1 MEDTLNNEYLG
12 RLQKLKQIRE
22 QGGAPYPDSFDKQ
35 HAVAE
40 ILQLPDGTTGLQTAG
55 RLLTIR
61 EMGKIIFCHLLDS
74 TGRLQLV
81 LKQDKLGKD
90 SLKSFLKTFDP
101 ADFIGVTGELFTT
114 NKGERS
120 LLVGTYTLLGKA
132 VRPLPE
138 KWHGLKDQE
147 TLYRQRYLDLIAN
160 PGTMERFLFRSR
172 LIKLLREFYWEHGFV
187 EVETPV
193 LVNTAS
199 GALAKPFLTHHHALD
214 TDVYLRIAPETYLKE
229 CIVGGF
235 EKVFEVAR
243 CFRNEGMD
251 PSHLQDFTMVEHYA
265 AYWNFER
272 NMDFT
277 EELLAYLLQK
287 LFGTLKLQLKNR
299 EGQATLVDFTPPW
312 PRISFS
318 AQIAKDCGI
327 AIDDYPTAEELR
339 KAIKAKKIIIPDVET
354 LGRGNLIDSL
364 FKTISRTGIIAP
376 TFLTH
381 HPIDVSPLARR
392 NDANPAVV
400 DRFQLLIN
408 SWEIVNAYSELVDPV
423 DQRQRFERQAALKGK
438 GDAEAHGKDDEFVR
452 ALEHGA
458 PPTSG
463 WGMGVDRLVTL
474 LTQQD
479 NLRDVVLFPLLKP
492 EQ

>member
-214 TDVYLRIAPETYLKE
+214 TDVYLRI
-229 CIVGGF
+229 
-235 EKVFEVAR
+235 
-243 CFRNEGMD
+243 
-251 PSHLQDFTMVEHYA
+251 
-265 AYWNFER
+265 
-272 NMDFT
+272 
-277 EELLAYLLQK
+277 
-287 LFGTLKLQLKNR
+287 
-299 EGQATLVDFTPPW
+299 
-312 PRISFS
+312 
-318 AQIAKDCGI
+318 
-327 AIDDYPTAEELR
+327 
-339 KAIKAKKIIIPDVET
+339 
-354 LGRGNLIDSL
+354 
-364 FKTISRTGIIAP
+364 
-376 TFLTH
+376 
-381 HPIDVSPLARR
+381 
-392 NDANPAVV
+392 
-400 DRFQLLIN
+400 
-408 SWEIVNAYSELVDPV
+408 
-423 DQRQRFERQAALKGK
+423 
-438 GDAEAHGKDDEFVR
+438 
-452 ALEHGA
+452 
-458 PPTSG
+458 
-463 WGMGVDRLVTL
+463 
-474 LTQQD
+474 
-479 NLRDVVLFPLLKP
+479 
-492 EQ
+492 